1 MLKYGRNEIT
11 NQDMINVF
19 NRKRDMVNKRT
30 AYFRYIRIVNI
41 EENLSITP
49 YVIPILSRIVY
60 KQAS

>member
-1 MLKYGRNEIT
+1 MVVMNYKSGMT
-11 NQDMINVF
+11 NFF
-19 NRKRDMVNKRT
+19 NRKRDKVNKRT
-30 AYFRYIRIVNI
+30 AYFRYIQIVNI

>member
-1 MLKYGRNEIT
+1 MVVMNYKSG
-11 NQDMINVF
+11 MINVF
-19 NRKRDMVNKRT
+19 NRKRDMVNKRI

>member
-1 MLKYGRNEIT
+1 
-11 NQDMINVF
+11 
-19 NRKRDMVNKRT
+19 MVNKRT
-30 AYFRYIRIVNI
+30 AYFRNIRIVNK

>member
-1 MLKYGRNEIT
+1 MVVMNYKSGI
-11 NQDMINVF
+11 INVF

-30 AYFRYIRIVNI
+30 AYFRNIRIVKYRG
-41 EENLSITP
+41 EPSITP

>member
-1 MLKYGRNEIT
+1 MVVINYKSG
-11 NQDMINVF
+11 MINVF

>member
-1 MLKYGRNEIT
+1 MVVMNYKSG
-11 NQDMINVF
+11 MINVF

-30 AYFRYIRIVNI
+30 AYFRNIRIVNI